1 VTAAS
6 GGTDFGPLPL
16 LAGPPN
22 FHVGLKPIDPALWLF
37 PDDQAAWLPEKRQL
51 LDTRRAEVFAQDPHS
66 FAAQSE
72 LLEAINAVCPNPFQ
86 GNRVSQ
92 ICSPASGGAVS
103 RSETEGVFA
112 DRVAP
117 SVRFA
122 ATSPAKAGEDNAIM
136 QGHGS
141 PEQSDEPPLI
151 RAARQVSDDLVILQ
165 RSDNAWQVV
174 ACCLCNPTFFS
185 APFALGK
192 NLADLHAP
200 VPDQGYGLASRIDR
214 VFTHLQTGQVLE
226 RHNWTVQWS
235 NARFTP
241 DGAPLRHL
249 AQSAT
254 VTGRGEH
261 LFVRVERQTITRLP
275 LCGAIVFTIR
285 ICLTSLRDIMADDGA
300 RAAFTHA
307 WQDAPEHV
315 RLYKR
320 WAVLEPHVAALLAN
334 CNERR
339 T

>member
-1 VTAAS
+1 
-6 GGTDFGPLPL
+6 
-16 LAGPPN
+16 
-22 FHVGLKPIDPALWLF
+22 
-37 PDDQAAWLPEKRQL
+37 
-51 LDTRRAEVFAQDPHS
+51 
-66 FAAQSE
+66 
-72 LLEAINAVCPNPFQ
+72 
-86 GNRVSQ
+86 
-92 ICSPASGGAVS
+92 
-103 RSETEGVFA
+103 
-112 DRVAP
+112 
-117 SVRFA
+117 
-122 ATSPAKAGEDNAIM
+122 
-136 QGHGS
+136 
-141 PEQSDEPPLI
+141 LI

-214 VFTHLQTGQVLE
+214 VFTHVQTGQVLE

-254 VTGRGEH
+254 VTGKGEH

-285 ICLTSLRDIMADDGA
+285 ISLTSLRDIVADDGA

-334 CNERR
+334 SNERR